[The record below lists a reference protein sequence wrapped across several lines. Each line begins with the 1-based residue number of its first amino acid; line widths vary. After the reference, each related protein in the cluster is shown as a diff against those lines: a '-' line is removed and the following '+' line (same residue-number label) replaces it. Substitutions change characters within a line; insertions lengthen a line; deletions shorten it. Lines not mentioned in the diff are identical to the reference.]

1 MDSIRLKTERDL
13 QFLRISGKI
22 LSHTLS
28 LLKNEAKVGVSL
40 KHLDDF
46 ARAFIKD
53 EGATPTFLG
62 YKPDGAGK
70 PYPAAICASV
80 NDTIVHGIPGNY
92 VLKEGDILSI
102 DLGVTFDGYI
112 TDAAITVPV
121 GEISKDA
128 RRLISATEKSLQNAI
143 HECFSGNTLGD
154 IGYAIESVA
163 KQAGVSVV
171 EGLTGHG
178 VGFELHEDPSVFN
191 KGKRGSGMKLRS
203 GMVIAIEPMFS
214 LGSPYATVARDDS
227 FKTRDKS
234 LSAHF
239 EHTIAI
245 TEKGYEVLTA

>member
-22 LSHTLS
+22 LSRTLS
-28 LLKNEAKVGVSL
+28 LLKKEVKVGVSL
-40 KHLDDF
+40 KHLDNL

-53 EGATPTFLG
+53 EGAVPTFLG
-62 YKPDGAGK
+62 YTPDGAGK

-92 VLKEGDILSI
+92 ELKEGDILSI
-102 DLGVTFDGYI
+102 DLGVTFEGYI
-112 TDAAITVPV
+112 TDSAITVPV
-121 GEISKDA
+121 GKISKDA
-128 RRLISATEKSLQNAI
+128 RRLINATEKSLQNAI
-143 HECFSGNTLGD
+143 YECFPGNTLGD

-163 KQAGVSVV
+163 KKAEVSVV

-191 KGKRGSGMKLRS
+191 KGKKGNGMKLKP

-214 LGSPYATVARDDS
+214 LGSPYATIARDDS
-227 FKTRDKS
+227 FKTKDKS

-245 TEKGYEVLTA
+245 TEKGYEVLTS

>member
-1 MDSIRLKTERDL
+1 MDSIRLKNEKDL

-22 LSHTLS
+22 LSRTFL
-28 LLKNEAKVGVSL
+28 LLKKEVKAGVSL
-40 KHLDDF
+40 KHLDNL
-46 ARAFIKD
+46 AYAFIKD

-70 PYPAAICASV
+70 PYPASLCTSV

-92 VLKEGDILSI
+92 VLKDGDILSI

-121 GEISKDA
+121 GEISNDA
-128 RRLISATEKSLQNAI
+128 RRLINATEKSLQNAI
-143 HECFSGNTLGD
+143 HECFPGNTLGD

-163 KQAGVSVV
+163 KKAEVSVV

-178 VGFELHEDPSVFN
+178 VGFELHEDPSIFN
-191 KGKRGSGMKLRS
+191 KGKRGNGMKLKA

-214 LGSPYATVARDDS
+214 LGGPYAIIARDDS
-227 FKTRDKS
+227 FKTKDKS